1 MNVALRPLNI
11 ISLCTGGGGLDL
23 GVELAIPSARPVC
36 LVEREAFAVA
46 HLVEA
51 MRQGLLA
58 QAPIWSDARTFRG
71 RPWRGCVDGVI
82 GGIPCQPHSHAG
94 RRLGAADE
102 RDLWSPTRRIIV
114 QARPWFV
121 LIENVPGMLSAKPG
135 ETPGAERVWRD
146 LQRLGFEV
154 EGGLFEAPEVGG
166 TDERQRIFILG
177 VAQGDTEG
185 LGRREGR
192 AEPSVRGGR
201 DAAAGNGRAG
211 VPPGVGQADPSCD
224 RCEAGRRGL
233 ATDDDRRRR
242 AWSPEGDQLAPRGAE
257 LAHAGDARLQVAQ
270 QPGQPGQ
277 PGPEEREFQP
287 RSTASELRGAHV
299 VDASRGGRD
308 GRPEGEIRGSVDR
321 TVVERPSGLPL
332 WPPRPNDLD
341 AWTEVLDLWPAAQPA
356 VRGMADGLAH
366 RVDRLRMLGN
376 GVKPLQAAYAL
387 RTLATDLASRSAGAA
402 ELVRLME
409 IQS

>member
-1 MNVALRPLNI
+1 VAVRPLNL
-11 ISLCTGGGGLDL
+11 ISLCTGGAGLDL
-23 GVELAIPSARPVC
+23 GVELVLPSARPVC

-51 MRQGLLA
+51 MRAGLLA
-58 QAPIWSDARTFRG
+58 PAPIWSDARTFRG
-71 RPWRGCVDGVI
+71 RRWRGCVDGLI

-177 VAQGDTEG
+177 VARGRSVRCGAGNERDLGAEAPGRSALATTSVIALADASGARRDGAEDAG
-185 LGRREGR
+185 TDRPHESRRPFASGRR
-192 AEPSVRGGR
+192 S
-201 DAAAGNGRAG
+201 
-211 VPPGVGQADPSCD
+211 
-224 RCEAGRRGL
+224 AGRVQSERTRDVM
-233 ATDDDRRRR
+233 AN
-242 AWSPEGDQLAPRGAE
+242 
-257 LAHAGDARLQVAQ
+257 AGDARLQVAQ

-277 PGPEEREFQP
+277 PGPEERGFKP

-299 VDASRGGRD
+299 VDAGRGGCD
-308 GRPEGEIRGSVDR
+308 GRPEGAVRGSLER
-321 TVVERPSGLPL
+321 APLERPSELPL

-341 AWTEVLDLWPAAQPA
+341 AWREVLALWPAAQPA

-387 RTLATDLASRSAGAA
+387 RTLATDLSRRSAGAA
-402 ELVRLME
+402 ELVRLMDE
-409 IQS
+409 DFTA